1 MNLKEIVSIT
11 GKSGLFKIIS
21 QTKNGVIVESLTD
34 GKRFPAFVHDRMSSL
49 EEISVFTTGEDR
61 PLKDIFIAI
70 RDKENSNKSID
81 PKSDNDTLKKYFEQI
96 VPDYAADRVYVSD
109 IKKMISWYNQLQ
121 EHNLLD
127 FTEDAAP
134 LPEESSTA
142 DSETV

>member
-81 PKSDNDTLKKYFEQI
+81 PKSDNNTLKKYFEQI